1 MCRILKNFDEEKEKV
16 AEKLEQLVRKIFIK
30 ENLIV
35 SFTADDKGYGM
46 AHEPL
51 DAFTK
56 GLSDVPSVPEARDY
70 KPEKESLGLTS
81 SSQVQYVARCG
92 NFRTGGFDYTGALRV
107 LKVIFSYDYLWTN
120 VRVKGGAYGCM
131 SGFGFG
137 GDSYLLSYEKAPEFV
152 RNFTVS
158 ERDMT
163 KFIIGTIGEI
173 DTPMTPVTVGAR
185 SFGAY
190 LTHMTVEDYQKERD
204 EIINADE
211 QSIRA
216 LADLLQCVLD
226 QNYFCV
232 VGNAGKIQNASA
244 MFDRIEALTK

>member
-1 MCRILKNFDEEKEKV
+1 
-16 AEKLEQLVRKIFIK
+16 
-30 ENLIV
+30 
-35 SFTADDKGYGM
+35 M

-137 GDSYLLSYEKAPEFV
+137 GDSYLLSYSDPNLEKTNEIYEKAPEYV

>member
-1 MCRILKNFDEEKEKV
+1 
-16 AEKLEQLVRKIFIK
+16 
-30 ENLIV
+30 
-35 SFTADDKGYGM
+35 
-46 AHEPL
+46 
-51 DAFTK
+51 
-56 GLSDVPSVPEARDY
+56 
-70 KPEKESLGLTS
+70 
-81 SSQVQYVARCG
+81 
-92 NFRTGGFDYTGALRV
+92 
-107 LKVIFSYDYLWTN
+107 LWTN

-137 GDSYLLSYEKAPEFV
+137 GDSYLLSYRDPNLEKTNEIYEKAPEFV

-226 QNYFCV
+226 QDYFCV